1 MSFDAP
7 CLSRYPLTNMR
18 GVLKVPAGC
27 LPLPQYLTLILTLDP
42 DQGLDLGQG
51 GQSQSNFALNCES
64 VGLFLVQIS

>member
-7 CLSRYPLTNMR
+7 CLSRYPLTHIR

-27 LPLPQYLTLILTLDP
+27 LTLAECLTLILTLDP

-51 GQSQSNFALNCES
+51 GQSQPNFALNCES
-64 VGLFLVQIS
+64 VGLFLVQLS